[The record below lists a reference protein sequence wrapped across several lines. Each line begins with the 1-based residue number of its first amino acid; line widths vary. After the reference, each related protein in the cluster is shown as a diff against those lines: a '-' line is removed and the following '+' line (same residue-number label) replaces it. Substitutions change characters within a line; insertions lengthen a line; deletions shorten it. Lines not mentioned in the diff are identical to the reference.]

1 MTLYKVKKSL
11 ANSAPTLISGYFL
24 NMLYKLNYIWRVFAT
39 GLSFA
44 TFGIGGLFLSLFV
57 FPVVKLLNPDPMV
70 RKRKARYLIHRCWR
84 FFIAFMQSLGIFTFD
99 LEQARRDLEGVEGKV
114 IIANHPS
121 LIDVVA
127 LISLIPKADCVVKQG
142 LWDNFFLKRVVR
154 VADFINNDQDVNK
167 LIENCKKT
175 LQEGYNLVIFPEGT
189 RTVPNK
195 PIKLQRGAANIAVRC
210 EQNLLPVIIDCN
222 PTTLTK
228 QEKWYQIPSR
238 RAQFSMRVIE
248 EIDVTPFIQNEK
260 NQSIAARR
268 LTDHIQTVFT
278 EETTKNETH

>member
-1 MTLYKVKKSL
+1 
-11 ANSAPTLISGYFL
+11 
-24 NMLYKLNYIWRVFAT
+24 MLYKLNYIWRVFAT

>member
-1 MTLYKVKKSL
+1 M
-11 ANSAPTLISGYFL
+11 L
-24 NMLYKLNYIWRVFAT
+24 NKLNYIWRVFAT

-57 FPVVKLLNPDPMV
+57 FPVVKLINPDPMV

-99 LEQARRDLEGVEGKV
+99 LEQARRDLEGIEGKV

-154 VADFINNDQDVNK
+154 VAQFINNDQDVNK

-189 RTVPNK
+189 RTVPNR
-195 PIKLQRGAANIAVRC
+195 PIKLQRGAANIAIRC

-268 LTDHIQTVFT
+268 LTDHIKTVFT
-278 EETTKNETH
+278 EETTKNETL

>member
-1 MTLYKVKKSL
+1 
-11 ANSAPTLISGYFL
+11 
-24 NMLYKLNYIWRVFAT
+24 MLYKLNYIWRIFAT

-268 LTDHIQTVFT
+268 LTDHIKTVFT

>member
-1 MTLYKVKKSL
+1 
-11 ANSAPTLISGYFL
+11 
-24 NMLYKLNYIWRVFAT
+24 MLYKLNYIWRIFAT

-228 QEKWYQIPSR
+228 QEKWYQIPTR

-268 LTDHIQTVFT
+268 LTDHIKTVFT

>member
-1 MTLYKVKKSL
+1 
-11 ANSAPTLISGYFL
+11 
-24 NMLYKLNYIWRVFAT
+24 MLYKLNYIWRVFAT

-99 LEQARRDLEGVEGKV
+99 LEEARRELEGVEGKV

-248 EIDVTPFIQNEK
+248 EIDVIPFIQNEK

-268 LTDHIQTVFT
+268 LTDHIKTVFT

>member
-1 MTLYKVKKSL
+1 
-11 ANSAPTLISGYFL
+11 
-24 NMLYKLNYIWRVFAT
+24 
-39 GLSFA
+39 
-44 TFGIGGLFLSLFV
+44 
-57 FPVVKLLNPDPMV
+57 
-70 RKRKARYLIHRCWR
+70 
-84 FFIAFMQSLGIFTFD
+84 MQSLGIFTFD

-142 LWDNFFLKRVVR
+142 LWDNFLLKRVVR

-238 RAQFSMRVIE
+238 RALFSMRVIE
-248 EIDVTPFIQNEK
+248 EIDVIPFIQNEK

-268 LTDHIQTVFT
+268 LTDHIKTVFT

>member
-1 MTLYKVKKSL
+1 
-11 ANSAPTLISGYFL
+11 
-24 NMLYKLNYIWRVFAT
+24 MLYKLNYMWRVFAT

-57 FPVVKLLNPDPMV
+57 FPVVKMLNPDPMV

-189 RTVPNK
+189 RTVPNQ
-195 PIKLQRGAANIAVRC
+195 PLKLQRGAANIAVRC
-210 EQNLLPVIIDCN
+210 QQNLLPVIIDCH

-238 RAQFSMRVIE
+238 RAHFSMRVVE
-248 EIDVTPFIQNEK
+248 EIDVTPFILNEK
-260 NQSIAARR
+260 NESIAARR
-268 LTDHIQTVFT
+268 LTEHIKTVFT
-278 EETTKNETH
+278 EETTKNETN

>member
-1 MTLYKVKKSL
+1 
-11 ANSAPTLISGYFL
+11 
-24 NMLYKLNYIWRVFAT
+24 MLYKLNYFWRVFAT

-70 RKRKARYLIHRCWR
+70 RKRKARYLIHRSWR

-142 LWDNFFLKRVVR
+142 LWDNFLLKRVVR

-238 RAQFSMRVIE
+238 RALFSMRVIE
-248 EIDVTPFIQNEK
+248 EIDVIPFIQNEK

-268 LTDHIQTVFT
+268 LTDHIKTVFT